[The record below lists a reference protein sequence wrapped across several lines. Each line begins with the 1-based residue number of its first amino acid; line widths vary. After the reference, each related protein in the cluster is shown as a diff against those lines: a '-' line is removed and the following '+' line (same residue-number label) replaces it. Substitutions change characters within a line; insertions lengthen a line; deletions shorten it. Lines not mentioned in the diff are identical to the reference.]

1 MDAIKT
7 QNLYKKYNGKNVV
20 DDLTISVPQNSIY
33 GFIGK
38 NGAGKSTTLKMLSGL
53 VNPSGGE
60 IYLFGESIDD
70 ELVRHRVG
78 VLIESA

>member
-38 NGAGKSTTLKMLSGL
+38 SC
-53 VNPSGGE
+53 
-60 IYLFGESIDD
+60 F
-70 ELVRHRVG
+70 
-78 VLIESA
+78 

>member
-60 IYLFGESIDD
+60 IYLFGESIDNPR
-70 ELVRHRVG
+70 LFT
-78 VLIESA
+78 A

>member
-7 QNLYKKYNGKNVV
+7 QNLYKKYNVKNVV

-60 IYLFGESIDD
+60 IYLFGESIDN
-70 ELVRHRVG
+70 
-78 VLIESA
+78 